1 METKTRL
8 SPRDHL
14 VKRYLNVEE
23 EKFEAGRYTA
33 IYKAKVVNTND
44 PQNRGRV
51 LVRVFKFESINEID
65 ANYEWAYVLNL
76 LGGPASSGIFIVPP
90 INSAGFIGYLDADG
104 ATAIWLGTSNLTDAE
119 IKDEEGNVE
128 YTVPALPVEMDND
141 PTTIVWKTQYPT
153 REEDVYN
160 LDFTASGDD
169 EALWIKAENLL
180 KLSEDEFTILKYNQG
195 RTTKDG
201 YTIGYTY
208 NYEPYAID
216 DNVMVEGEI
225 EDSEDNEDPLNRNY
239 SNFFRIKNDEL
250 RLFYRTKVKKPNEDQ
265 EDAEHSAYNT
275 LWMDDDGI
283 QIGDVWDN
291 SLSMDKDGIHF
302 VSSTT
307 GDETVFELKDDWGN
321 FLLMQQNGIWMHG
334 ANAEDNPQVSDPSGD
349 HEFGTDFENLR
360 FNNETPGLVVNT
372 MGSIDMKRVDSGGN
386 PLELVNIDDG
396 LIKISTAND
405 QGSITIEQQLITITD
420 SLGTFKL
427 DTNDVISESM
437 NFKVTAD
444 ANVEL
449 IGNAKV
455 TITGNAKVAIG
466 NMIDLG
472 AAVAAVLNKTAVI
485 MSPPGV
491 TGGPCQVPFAGQ
503 MFVKA

>member
-8 SPRDHL
+8 APRDHL
-14 VKRYLNVEE
+14 VKRYLNREE
-23 EKFEAGRYTA
+23 DQFEAGRYTA

-51 LVRVFKFESINEID
+51 LVRIFRFESINEID

-76 LGGPASSGIFIVPP
+76 LGGPANSGIFIVPP

-119 IKDEEGNVE
+119 IKDEEGNIE
-128 YTVPALPVEMDND
+128 HTVPALPVEMDND

-153 REEDVYN
+153 RTDDVYN
-160 LDFTASGDD
+160 LNFTASGDD

-195 RTTKDG
+195 RTSKDG

-208 NYEPYAID
+208 NYESYTID
-216 DNVMVEGEI
+216 DDVMMAGEI
-225 EDSEDNEDPLNRNY
+225 EDSEDNEDPLNQNY

-250 RLFYRTKVKKPNEDQ
+250 RLFYRTKVKKPNENQ
-265 EDAEHSAYNT
+265 EEVEHSAYNT
-275 LWMDDDGI
+275 LWMNDDGVS
-283 QIGDVWDN
+283 IGDVWGS
-291 SLSMDKDGIHF
+291 SLSMARDGIHF
-302 VSSTT
+302 VSSIT
-307 GDETVFELKDDWGN
+307 GDEAVFELKDDWGN

-334 ANAEDNPQVSDPSGD
+334 SNPDDNPQVSDPSGD
-349 HEFGTDFENLR
+349 YEFGTDFETLR
-360 FNNETPGLVVNT
+360 FNNETPGLIVNT
-372 MGSIDMKRVDSGGN
+372 LGSINMQRVDGGGN
-386 PLELVNIDDG
+386 PLELLSVDDG

-405 QGSITIEQQLITITD
+405 QGSIKIEQQLITITD

-427 DTNDVISESM
+427 DTNDIKSESM
-437 NFKVTAD
+437 NFKVTAN

-455 TITGNAKVAIG
+455 NIIGNAKVAIG
-466 NMIDLG
+466 NLVDIG
-472 AAVAAVLNKTAVI
+472 AAVAAALNKSALIISPGGTA
-485 MSPPGV
+485 
-491 TGGPCQVPFAGQ
+491 GGPCSIPFGGQV
-503 MFVKA
+503 FVKI